1 MSELLLEKLA
11 REVSDEEMK
20 KIKKKYLGLGAG
32 IGALIGG
39 GAGAIGGAEFGK
51 RALNPKISEKTD
63 EAYRIL
69 NEKKKKARS
78 FSDSHSDFADRAQ
91 RRKDKILEQHSRR
104 AYELGRLGENVDKLS
119 TAFGAGAGAWLG
131 AGAGTAIGG
140 ALARRK
146 INKLFEE

>member
-11 REVSDEEMK
+11 REVSEEEME

-39 GAGAIGGAEFGK
+39 GAGTIGGAALGK
-51 RALNPKISEKTD
+51 WALTPKISEKAD
-63 EAYRIL
+63 EAYQIL
-69 NEKKKKARS
+69 NEKKRKARS

-104 AYELGRLGENVDKLS
+104 AYELGRLAKNVDKPS
-119 TAFGAGAGAWLG
+119 AAFGAGAGAWLG
-131 AGAGTAIGG
+131 AGAGSAIGG

-146 INKLFEE
+146 IDKLLGE